1 MMRVANFAARWTL
14 LFRRMKS
21 SKTLVFLVR
30 SLQFA
35 KSWGLVKRFTFSG
48 FVVMVLGMAG
58 IGWWVGEQI
67 KIGVIQESAAATALY
82 MDSFIAP
89 HVQELSSAGSIS
101 AEHIEDLDELFNESD
116 LGARTVSVKVWNDS
130 GQIAYSNIPSLIG
143 RSFPITEDLE
153 ESWHGEV
160 TGEVS
165 KLEEEENIA
174 ERDASYS
181 KLLEIYSPVRLN
193 DSDQIIAVA
202 EFYQKLDTL
211 EEEIVVAQR
220 KAWLVISSTMTA
232 MYLLLVGFVQLANK
246 RISQQELELKSQVS
260 QLLRHL
266 SHNKELSMRVR
277 VAAANTTSLNES
289 FLRRTS
295 AEIHDGPVQEI
306 SLALLRLD
314 NAIDQNESA
323 SQVQDINLCGENLM
337 VVQKSLQSALENMRT
352 IASRFGLPQLD
363 GMSLSDVI
371 YRVVR
376 THEQRTA
383 TKVKLIL
390 SNLPDNVNLPI
401 KITVYRFIQEALNNA
416 SLHASGKGQEVRV
429 MGNFNQ
435 VKIEVSDQGPGFDI
449 HIPIEMEGQL
459 GLPVMRERVES
470 LGGQFF
476 IESAAGKGTK
486 LTARLSLQNIGENIH
501 G

>member
-35 KSWGLVKRFTFSG
+35 KGWGLVKRFTFSG
-48 FVVMVLGMAG
+48 FIVMVLGMAG

-89 HVQELSSAGSIS
+89 HIQELSGASSIS

-116 LGARTVSVKVWNDS
+116 LGARTVSVKVWNAS

-143 RSFPITEDLE
+143 RSFPVTEDLD

-165 KLEEEENIA
+165 NLDEEENVA
-174 ERDASYS
+174 ERDASYT

-193 DSDQIIAVA
+193 DSNQIIAVA

-211 EEEIVVAQR
+211 EEEIVAAQR
-220 KAWLVISSTMTA
+220 KSWLVISSTMTT
-232 MYLLLVGFVQLANK
+232 MYILLVGFVQLANK

-314 NAIDQNESA
+314 NAIDQNETV
-323 SQVQDINLCGENLM
+323 SQEPGANQCSEKLMLVQR
-337 VVQKSLQSALENMRT
+337 SLQSALENMRM

-390 SNLPDNVNLPI
+390 SNLPDKVNLPI

-416 SLHASGKGQEVRV
+416 SLHAKGMGQEVKV

-449 HIPIEMEGQL
+449 HMPIELEGQL
-459 GLPVMRERVES
+459 GLTVMRERVES

-476 IESAAGKGTK
+476 IESVAGKGTK